1 MVKKTGLGKGLDA
14 LFSMPIAE
22 EEKQQVG
29 DSLRNLK
36 VINIEPNRDQARKV
50 FDQDSLQELAESIKM
65 YGVIQPIVVTEKE
78 GYYSIIAG
86 ERRWRAAK
94 IAGLTEIPAIV
105 RDNDEKKNKEI
116 SLIENIQRED
126 LNPVDKAL
134 GIKSLIDEYQL
145 KQEEIAKILGKSR
158 SGIANSIRILNLSPR
173 VLDLAKEGKLTE
185 GHCRQLLMETDPDKQ
200 YNLAMRIINNNQSVR
215 QIEAKIHRKRNVKE
229 FDPKYEVIYRDIEDK
244 FTGFF
249 GTKVKVDA
257 GKRAGKIII
266 NYTNNDDLERILNLI
281 KN

>member
-249 GTKVKVDA
+249 
-257 GKRAGKIII
+257 
-266 NYTNNDDLERILNLI
+266 
-281 KN
+281 

>member
-14 LFSMPIAE
+14 LFSMPVAE
-22 EEKQQVG
+22 EEQRQEG
-29 DSLRNLK
+29 EGLRNLK
-36 VINIEPNRDQARKV
+36 IIDIEPNRDQARKI
-50 FDQDSLQELAESIKM
+50 FDQESLDELAESIKM

-78 GYYSIIAG
+78 GYFSIVAG

-94 IAGLTEIPAIV
+94 IAGLTEIPAII
-105 RDNDEKKNKEI
+105 RDNDDKKNKEI

-134 GIKSLIDEYQL
+134 GMKSLMEEYHL

-158 SGIANSIRILNLSPR
+158 SGIANTVRILNLSPE
-173 VLDLAKEGKLTE
+173 VLELAKEGKLTE
-185 GHCRQLLMETDPDKQ
+185 GHCRQLLMEPDPAKQ
-200 YNLAMRIINNNQSVR
+200 YSLAIRIINNNQSCR
-215 QIEAKIHRKRNVKE
+215 QIEARIQRKKNKFE
-229 FDPKYEVIYRDIEDK
+229 FDPKYEVIYRDIEDR

-257 GKRAGKIII
+257 GKRSGKIVIE
-266 NYTNNDDLERILNLI
+266 YKTNDDLERILGLI
-281 KN
+281 K